1 MADELKI
8 INLTKVY
15 PNGKKANDSI
25 NITVRRGEVAGIIGP
40 NGAGKTT
47 LIRQVLGLLAP
58 TSGKIEIFGE
68 DISKKPELIKENIG
82 YAPQNILRYPSL
94 TVKETIEFALKFRGY
109 RGKALS
115 DKVKETLVY
124 FNLEEVKDFA
134 GYQLTPSLLRSL
146 IISIAFAQD
155 TPILIL
161 DEPTAMLDVVTKTR
175 IYLEEYLKFERQN
188 RFNCKP

>member
-58 TSGKIEIFGE
+58 TSGKIEIFSE

-82 YAPQNILRYPSL
+82 YSPQNILRYPSL
-94 TVKETIEFALKFRGY
+94 TVKETI
-109 RGKALS
+109 
-115 DKVKETLVY
+115 
-124 FNLEEVKDFA
+124 
-134 GYQLTPSLLRSL
+134 
-146 IISIAFAQD
+146 
-155 TPILIL
+155 
-161 DEPTAMLDVVTKTR
+161 
-175 IYLEEYLKFERQN
+175 
-188 RFNCKP
+188 